1 MKINQIKELKNFFN
15 SSIKN
20 LLINQSTE
28 EINQLY
34 YNFIKHYCERNKY
47 QLIFDER
54 YTSTSNDLFEITK
67 IKIIRSNNEKKINEY
82 VDSDE
87 KKILF
92 LEYRLFKKLKNKFKF
107 INSYQYE
114 TDINDFITKE
124 LQIENK
130 ELINFCKINPIA
142 LFSETSKYLV
152 NNNRYVTDQVLKDQK
167 SQILN
172 LRKSIY
178 ELKIKKFDIKNL
190 YSKIK
195 IEALFKKF
203 NFLIY

>member
-54 YTSTSNDLFEITK
+54 YTSTANDLFEITK

-82 VDSDE
+82 LDSHE

-130 ELINFCKINPIA
+130 ELISFCKINPIA

-152 NNNRYVTDQVLKDQK
+152 NNDRYVTDQVLKDQK

-172 LRKSIY
+172 IRKSIY
-178 ELKIKKFDIKNL
+178 ELKIKKLDIKNL

-195 IEALFKKF
+195 VEALIKKF

>member
-34 YNFIKHYCERNKY
+34 YNFIKYYCERDKY
-47 QLIFDER
+47 QLIFDEN
-54 YTSTSNDLFEITK
+54 YTSTPNDLFAINK
-67 IKIIRSNNEKKINEY
+67 IRIVRSNN
-82 VDSDE
+82 E

-92 LEYRLFKKLKNKFKF
+92 LEYRLFKNLKNKFKF

-130 ELINFCKINPIA
+130 ELINFCKINPIT

-152 NNNRYVTDQVLKDQK
+152 NNNKYVTDQVLKDQT
-167 SQILN
+167 SHILN
-172 LRKSIY
+172 IRKSIY
-178 ELKIKKFDIKNL
+178 ELKRKKLDIKNL

-195 IEALFKKF
+195 IEALLKKF

>member
-82 VDSDE
+82 LDSDE

-172 LRKSIY
+172 IRKSIY
-178 ELKIKKFDIKNL
+178 ELKIKKLDIKNL

-195 IEALFKKF
+195 VEALIKKF

>member
-1 MKINQIKELKNFFN
+1 M
-15 SSIKN
+15 
-20 LLINQSTE
+20 
-28 EINQLY
+28 
-34 YNFIKHYCERNKY
+34 
-47 QLIFDER
+47 
-54 YTSTSNDLFEITK
+54 
-67 IKIIRSNNEKKINEY
+67 
-82 VDSDE
+82 DSDE

-92 LEYRLFKKLKNKFKF
+92 LEYRLFKNLKNKFKF

-172 LRKSIY
+172 IRKSIY
-178 ELKIKKFDIKNL
+178 ELKIKKLDIKNL

-195 IEALFKKF
+195 VEALFKKF

>member
-82 VDSDE
+82 LDSHE

-152 NNNRYVTDQVLKDQK
+152 NNDRYVTDQVLKDQK

-172 LRKSIY
+172 IRKSIY
-178 ELKIKKFDIKNL
+178 ELKIKKLDIKNL
-190 YSKIK
+190 YSRIK
-195 IEALFKKF
+195 VEALIKKF

>member
-20 LLINQSTE
+20 LLINQSSE

-54 YTSTSNDLFEITK
+54 YTSTSNDLFEINK

-82 VDSDE
+82 LDSDE

-172 LRKSIY
+172 IRKSIY
-178 ELKIKKFDIKNL
+178 ELKIKKLDIKNL

-195 IEALFKKF
+195 VEALFKKF

>member
-1 MKINQIKELKNFFN
+1 MKVNQIKELKNFFN

-34 YNFIKHYCERNKY
+34 YNFIKYYCERDKY
-47 QLIFDER
+47 QLIFDEN
-54 YTSTSNDLFEITK
+54 YTSTPNDLFAINK
-67 IKIIRSNNEKKINEY
+67 IRIIRSNNEKKINQY
-82 VDSDE
+82 LGSDE

-92 LEYRLFKKLKNKFKF
+92 LEYRLFKNLKNKFKF

-124 LQIENK
+124 LQIANK
-130 ELINFCKINPIA
+130 ELINFCKINPIT

-152 NNNRYVTDQVLKDQK
+152 NNNKYVTDQVLKDQT
-167 SQILN
+167 SHIIN
-172 LRKSIY
+172 IRKSIY
-178 ELKIKKFDIKNL
+178 ELKRKKLDIKNL

-195 IEALFKKF
+195 IEALLKKF
-203 NFLIY
+203 NFLTY

>member
-82 VDSDE
+82 LDSHE

-152 NNNRYVTDQVLKDQK
+152 NNDRYVTDQVLKDQK

-172 LRKSIY
+172 IRKSIY
-178 ELKIKKFDIKNL
+178 ELKIKKLDIKNL

-195 IEALFKKF
+195 VEALIKKF